1 MKKAFDCVEMKNEIQ
16 RKLYAEYE
24 GLSDAERHARIE
36 KELLA
41 DPVFGPILRRSIE
54 QRSCVMEK
62 AGEGYGKNRRSL
74 KVFVDTSVFGGCFDA
89 EFEKESRWFFDEVQA
104 GRFYVITTRTVMK
117 ELSKAPE
124 RVCGFVDDLLAHMK
138 ILKPSA
144 EVDALR
150 DAYIDAGILGKS
162 SRDDAE
168 HIAAATIE
176 KVDLLVSWNFK
187 HIVHFDKIR
196 AYNGVN
202 ALKGY
207 GSIDIRSPQEVIEY
221 QE

>member
-1 MKKAFDCVEMKNEIQ
+1 MKKQFDCVEMKNEIQ
-16 RKLYAEYE
+16 RKLLAEYE

-41 DPVFGPILRRSIE
+41 DPRFGPILRRSIE
-54 QRSCVMEK
+54 QRNCVME
-62 AGEGYGKNRRSL
+62 ASAGYGGNRHSL

-104 GRFYVITTRTVMK
+104 GRFYVITTGTVMK

-124 RVCGFVDDLLAHMK
+124 RVCGFVDDMMAHMK
-138 ILKPSA
+138 ILEPSA
-144 EVDALR
+144 EIDALR
-150 DAYIDAGILGKS
+150 DAYIDAGILEKS
-162 SRDDAE
+162 SLDDAE

-196 AYNGVN
+196 AYNGIN

-207 GSIDIRSPQEVIEY
+207 GNIDIRSPQEVIAYDDE
-221 QE
+221 

>member
-1 MKKAFDCVEMKNEIQ
+1 MKKKFDCVEMKNEIQ
-16 RKLYAEYE
+16 RMLLAEYE

-36 KELLA
+36 RELLA
-41 DPVFGPILRRSIE
+41 DPRFGPFLRRSIE
-54 QRSCVMEK
+54 QRSCVME
-62 AGEGYGKNRRSL
+62 ESSGYGKNRHL

-104 GRFYVITTRTVMK
+104 GRFDVITTETVMK

-124 RVCGFVDDLLAHMK
+124 HVCGFVDDLLTHMK

-162 SRDDAE
+162 SLDDAE
-168 HIAAATIE
+168 HIASATVE
-176 KVDLLVSWNFK
+176 RVDLLVSWNFK

-207 GSIDIRSPQEVIEY
+207 GSIDIRSPQEVIAYDE
-221 QE
+221 